1 MSDCVKVPVEG
12 WEIQEIDH
20 PIDDGSSIR
29 SKGISYCVWKIEEPA
44 VYLLL
49 KAMIEA
55 SPEPESAEPV
65 AYMRLHRTGLYI
77 KMEHLSETQAKRN
90 HYQSLERLNA
100 RGGISPAEALA
111 LIERRSY
118 RTTGEFEATKKLL
131 ELVSEITKPPK
142 QEQWRPYPRFKP
154 DDCSV
159 DPVVVCLLDDGR
171 IKIGSYADNY
181 DAFIHGGGSARVTHW
196 MPLPQP
202 PQE

>member
-1 MSDCVKVPVEG
+1 MSDHVKVPREFIKMFESAYEAICEG
-12 WEIQEIDH
+12 H
-20 PIDDGSSIR
+20 SI
-29 SKGISYCVWKIEEPA
+29 GICYDLMRAAKSE
-44 VYLLL
+44 L
-49 KAMIEA
+49 KIEA

-65 AYMRLHRTGLYI
+65 AYMRLHSTGLYI

-142 QEQWRPYPRFKP
+142 QEQWIPVSEQQPP
-154 DDCSV
+154 TDE
-159 DPVVVCLLDDGR
+159 PVVYMRKGES
-171 IKIGSYADNY
+171 KISVGIAYWSVSSKWIPESQSVHCPNG
-181 DAFIHGGGSARVTHW
+181 FTHW

>member
-1 MSDCVKVPVEG
+1 MSDHVKVPREFIKMFESAYEAICEG
-12 WEIQEIDH
+12 H
-20 PIDDGSSIR
+20 SI
-29 SKGISYCVWKIEEPA
+29 GICYDLMRAAKSE
-44 VYLLL
+44 L
-49 KAMIEA
+49 KIEA
-55 SPEPESAEPV
+55 SPEPASAEPV
-65 AYMRLHRTGLYI
+65 AYMRLHSTGLYI

-142 QEQWRPYPRFKP
+142 QEQWIKCSERMP
-154 DDCSV
+154 DHSE
-159 DPVVVCLLDDGR
+159 PVVYLREKGGKHSVGIAYWTVSQKWNPEAESTLCPDG
-171 IKIGSYADNY
+171 
-181 DAFIHGGGSARVTHW
+181 FTHW

-202 PQE
+202 PGE